1 MITNGTSPSLPS
13 PTPKPVIHP
22 EQNHRI
28 LIVDDNRAIH
38 ADFRKILSCDEG
50 RSAFQSEEDAFFGTS
65 PEASTHPQFVLD
77 FASQGEEALEMVT
90 AALQRGTPYSLVFMD
105 VRMPPG
111 WDGIETTT
119 HLWKVDPDVQVV
131 ICTAYS
137 DYSWDQI
144 ISQLGRTDRLLIL
157 KKPFDTIEV
166 EQIAHA
172 LTTKWTLQQAA
183 RRSEDSLVQAVAT
196 RTMELQKEIEERR
209 RSEEALQFTQFSV
222 DHASDAMFWVSPDSQ
237 LIYVNTSICQALE
250 YPHEELKQMSLLQF
264 IPAIRDT
271 GWENFWNGLKS
282 EGRRTMEAGFVTK
295 FGRELPFELTASLF
309 SFSGREFLC
318 VSARNISE
326 RNEILSQLAA
336 ARDEAIESSRLKGQ
350 FLANMS
356 HEIRTPMNGVIGMSD
371 LLLRTKLDREQSEY
385 VNTVRSSADVLLD
398 IINDILDSSKI
409 ESGTMTFQSH
419 DFNIRNILE
428 HSMDVVAPTARTKK
442 IELAGCVS
450 TEVWCM
456 LRGDSGRLKQ
466 VLTNMLGNAVKFTS
480 QGEVTVMI
488 SQQHS
493 TATHETLRFE
503 VRDTGVG
510 IDQASLDRI
519 FEPFQQA
526 DGSSSRRFGGTG
538 LGLSICKQII
548 EALGGTMGVE
558 SELGVGSMFW
568 FTCAF
573 TKQEVANGNPVRTLQ
588 DMSVLL
594 VDDND
599 TNLRILEKQ
608 VANLQMRPTA
618 VNGGQAALDI
628 LRSHAGTGAPIP
640 IAILDMQMPE
650 MDGIELARAI
660 KADPAIANTRLII
673 LSSLGDQ
680 VSEDN
685 LNASGIEEYVLKPV
699 KQTRL
704 EASILATVNGSD
716 PSTTIADLTTGSRDS
731 SFPSARILLAEDNPV
746 NQQVALLQL
755 KNLGYLAD
763 LASDGFEVLSALQN
777 RDYDLILMDCQ
788 MPGMDGYETTRKIRQ
803 IFERPICIV
812 ALTANAMTGDREK
825 SLEAGMDDHLSKP
838 FRIEDLKQM
847 LDKWLRIHMAHT
859 AVETVPSP
867 VDAETP
873 ADKPPVDV
881 TVLQEVIGGDLDM
894 FIKLAT
900 DYMVQAEE
908 VCAALSKAITR
919 RDAKEVSALAHK
931 LGGSSSS
938 CGMNAVAEP
947 LSRLERMGIAGQL
960 ATAADL
966 HAEVLRQLYETRV
979 YLTRYFKASA
989 NAPGPREV
997 AHAC

>member
-1 MITNGTSPSLPS
+1 M
-13 PTPKPVIHP
+13 
-22 EQNHRI
+22 
-28 LIVDDNRAIH
+28 
-38 ADFRKILSCDEG
+38 
-50 RSAFQSEEDAFFGTS
+50 
-65 PEASTHPQFVLD
+65 LD
-77 FASQGEEALEMVT
+77 FASQGQEALEMVT
-90 AALQRGTPYSLVFMD
+90 TALQSGAPYSLVFMD

-119 HLWKVDPDVQVV
+119 RLWKVDPDVQVV

-183 RRSEDSLVQAVAT
+183 RRSEDSLVQAVAM
-196 RTMELQKEIEERR
+196 RTAELQKEIEERR
-209 RSEEALQFTQFSV
+209 RSEEALRFTQFSV
-222 DHASDAMFWVSPDSQ
+222 DHASDAMFWVSPESQ
-237 LIYVNTSICQALE
+237 LIYVNSSICQALE
-250 YPHEELKQMSLLQF
+250 YPQDELKRMSMVQV
-264 IPAIRDT
+264 IPTIRET
-271 GWENFWNGLKS
+271 GWENFWAGLKS
-282 EGRRTMEAGFVTK
+282 QGRRTMEASFLTK
-295 FGRELPFELTASLF
+295 SGNELPFELTASLF
-309 SFSGREFLC
+309 TFSGREFLC

-371 LLLRTKLDREQSEY
+371 LLIRTKLDREQTEY
-385 VNTVRSSADVLLD
+385 INTVRRSADVLLD

-419 DFNIRNILE
+419 DFNVRNILE
-428 HSMDVVAPTARTKK
+428 HSMDMVAPTARTKK

-450 TEVWCM
+450 PEVWCL

-488 SQQHS
+488 SQQQS
-493 TATHETLRFE
+493 TASHETLRFE

-510 IDQASLDRI
+510 IDQASQDRI

-526 DGSSSRRFGGTG
+526 DGSSSRKFGGTG

-548 EALGGTMGVE
+548 EALGGTVGVDSTPGE
-558 SELGVGSMFW
+558 GSVFW
-568 FTCAF
+568 FTCSF
-573 TKQEVANGNPVRTLQ
+573 IKQEAGIPGRTLQ
-588 DMSVLL
+588 DMPVLL

-618 VNGGQAALDI
+618 VNGGSAALDF
-628 LRSHAGTGAPIP
+628 LRTRAENGSPIP

-650 MDGIELARAI
+650 MDGMELARAI
-660 KADPAIANTRLII
+660 KADPAISSTRLII

-680 VSEDN
+680 IAEDS
-685 LNASGIEEYVLKPV
+685 LGAAGIEEYVLKPV

-704 EASILATVNGSD
+704 EASILGMVNGIDATGAPVDVTDGSE
-716 PSTTIADLTTGSRDS
+716 PS
-731 SFPSARILLAEDNPV
+731 FHSARILLAEDNPV

-763 LASDGFEVLSALQN
+763 LASDGFEVLTALQN
-777 RDYDLILMDCQ
+777 SEYDLILMDCQ

-803 IFERPICIV
+803 IYERPICIV

-847 LDKWLRIHMAHT
+847 LDKWLRIHMSHT
-859 AVETVPSP
+859 AMQ
-867 VDAETP
+867 P
-873 ADKPPVDV
+873 ADESLASGVVADRPPVDV
-881 TVLQEVIGGDLDM
+881 SVLQEVIGGDLEM

-908 VCAALSKAITR
+908 ICSALSKAITR
-919 RDAKEVSALAHK
+919 RDAKEVSMLAHK

-947 LSRLERMGIAGQL
+947 LSRLERMAIAGQL
-960 ATAADL
+960 ATAADH
-966 HAEVLRQLYETRV
+966 HAEVLRQLCETRV
-979 YLTRYFKASA
+979 FLTRYFKASA
-989 NAPGPREV
+989 HATAV
-997 AHAC
+997 AELTPVG